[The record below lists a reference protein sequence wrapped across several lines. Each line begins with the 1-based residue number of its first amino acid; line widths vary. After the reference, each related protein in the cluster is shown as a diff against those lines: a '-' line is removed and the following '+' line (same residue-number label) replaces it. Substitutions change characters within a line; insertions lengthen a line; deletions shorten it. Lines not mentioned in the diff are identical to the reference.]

1 MKYQIG
7 VAGLAVMGR
16 GLALNLAEH
25 GFAVAGYNRSSEPTE
40 IFVEAGKAAGYTVT
54 GCATLEEFC
63 SVLEKPRKI
72 LLMVKAGAAVDA
84 VLEGLMP
91 YLEPG
96 DIVID
101 GGNSHYPD
109 TVRRHDACAQKNINF
124 MGLGVS
130 GGEEG
135 ARHGPALMPGGD
147 KDAYAQVEKFL
158 TTIAAHVGEDPCC
171 AYIGPGGAGHF
182 VKMTHNGIEYGDM
195 ELICEAYY
203 LMRKLLG
210 MSAAEIAEQ
219 FKAWNEGE
227 LSSYPV
233 DITAHILTVQDPETG
248 NALVDMIAPI
258 AGSKGTGMWTVQ
270 EALALG
276 VPLPTIAQA
285 VFARDLSAK
294 SDERTAAKERY
305 GCEHAPFTGS
315 DRAAFLEAIRQAL
328 YASKICSYAQGF
340 ALLKT
345 ASERYDWNLDLG
357 GIALLFRGGC
367 IIRAAFLERIAEAYR
382 APQPPANLLMD
393 DYFAGKLA
401 AYQPAWRQVVTTAA
415 ASGVAAPAFSASL
428 AYFDGYRDAEGPMNL
443 LQAQRDCFGA
453 HTYRRT
459 DKEGSF
465 HFDWLG

>member
-227 LSSYPV
+227 LSSYLM

>member
-227 LSSYPV
+227 LSSYLV
-233 DITAHILTVQDPETG
+233 VITAHILTVQDPESG

>member
-130 GGEEG
+130 GGEDG

-227 LSSYPV
+227 LSSYLV
-233 DITAHILTVQDPETG
+233 DITAHILTVQDPESG

>member
-227 LSSYPV
+227 LSSYLV
-233 DITAHILTVQDPETG
+233 DITAHILTVQDPESG

-315 DRAAFLEAIRQAL
+315 DRAAFLEAIRQGL